1 MNTET
6 LSEQSVCTVSITFS
20 GRKSFAKSNYQRYR
34 KITIIIPYYQVI
46 CSKGLFSGGLIFGR
60 GRGGIAGGSF
70 ALQKWFSLYLE
81 GILRLKMSDFASGN
95 AVPEG
100 T

>member
-6 LSEQSVCTVSITFS
+6 LSEQSICTVSITFS
-20 GRKSFAKSNYQRYR
+20 GSKSFPKSNYQRYR
-34 KITIIIPYYQVI
+34 KITIIIPYYQVF

-60 GRGGIAGGSF
+60 GGIIGGSF

-81 GILRLKMSDFASGN
+81 GILRLKMSDFNASGN